1 MIKATDTV
9 NCVTTKTLRGIDA
22 NLPAF
27 YVAFNTLTVWN
38 DDR

>member
-9 NCVTTKTLRGIDA
+9 NCVTTKTLRGMDA
-22 NLPAF
+22 NLPALKVPF
-27 YVAFNTLTVWN
+27 KTLTGLN